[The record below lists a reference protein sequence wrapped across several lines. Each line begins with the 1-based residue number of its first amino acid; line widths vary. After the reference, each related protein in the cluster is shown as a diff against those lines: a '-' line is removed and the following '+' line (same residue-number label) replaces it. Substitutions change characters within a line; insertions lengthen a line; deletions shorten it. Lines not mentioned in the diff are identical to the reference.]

1 MTMQG
6 AQAVSDQRI
15 HGAGLTE
22 DWSQS
27 EDPEHCSYEQLPAL
41 KVSGEQVSPNLDFS
55 SEWVIELQGVSTD
68 EPPVDGSAATF
79 LDSPEFREAV
89 DDPAF
94 CADLKWAC
102 KWAFYR
108 FSQSTHSSWEDLQQE
123 VLMRFGR
130 WLQRYRHEAKRKT
143 VLARI
148 ATNIL
153 IDARRCETAKRR
165 QHEEI
170 NFDEL
175 KFEVTG
181 VKAGAA
187 IEDRIFLH
195 ECRTILSDDE
205 RKVFDEHFDGSSLRQ
220 MAAVNGISPAAMSK
234 RWARIV
240 TKLQNR

>member
-6 AQAVSDQRI
+6 TQTVSDQSI
-15 HGAGLTE
+15 HSTGLTE
-22 DWSQS
+22 DWSQD
-27 EDPEHCSYEQLPAL
+27 EDPEHRSYKQEFGTKEKGQLDL
-41 KVSGEQVSPNLDFS
+41 SKSEFNR
-55 SEWVIELQGVSTD
+55 EWVIEFQENSTD
-68 EPPVDGSAATF
+68 PRSDESDGTF
-79 LDSPEFREAV
+79 LDSQEFREAV

-94 CADLKWAC
+94 RADLKWAC
-102 KWAFYR
+102 KRAFYR
-108 FSQSTHSSWEDLQQE
+108 FSQSTHSSWEDVQQE

-130 WLQRYRHEAKRKT
+130 WLQRYRHEATRKT
-143 VLARI
+143 VLTRI

-165 QHEEI
+165 QHDEI

-175 KFEVTG
+175 KFEV
-181 VKAGAA
+181 AGETSGTQ

-205 RKVFDEHFDGSSLRQ
+205 RRVFDELVDGTSLRQ
-220 MAAVNGISPAAMSK
+220 MAALNGISAAAMSK

-240 TKLQNR
+240 TKLQSR